1 MKKLLFV
8 FFLALTTGVS
18 AQEINK
24 HHMDETRQKEIM
36 LNVCTR
42 AGITS
47 FPEFKA
53 SYDANYTAYKID
65 SAKVA
70 LIKSIPQDYKLTMVL
85 GTWCGDSKLQV
96 PYLFKIFDNAGI
108 KEENIKIIAVNG
120 VKQAE
125 NNLLEGLN
133 IQRVPT
139 LIIKNK
145 DGVEIGRIVE
155 RPTSTLESDLLAI
168 LSQKS

>member
-1 MKKLLFV
+1 MKKILFV

-24 HHMDETRQKEIM
+24 HHMDETRLKEIL

-47 FPEFKA
+47 FPEFKV

-65 SAKVA
+65 STKVA
-70 LIKSIPQDYKLTMVL
+70 LIKSIPQDYKITMVL

-96 PYLFKIFDNAGI
+96 PHLFKIFDNAGI

-139 LIIKNK
+139 IIIKNK
-145 DGVEIGRIVE
+145 DGIEIGRIVE
-155 RPTSTLESDLLAI
+155 RPTTTLESDLLAI
-168 LSQKS
+168 LSPKI